1 MMKDISS
8 VIAMA
13 SDLKHWI
20 EQSAYLITIP
30 KYYFRDDIKY
40 WGISPLGQYIN
51 DILID
56 SPHCELGIY
65 IFDTENGDVHE
76 NVSKIF
82 EFMLENDED
91 LCTIYTFSQCPSCK
105 EIGTLS
111 EKFLQISI
119 LLVKKNVNIALTF
132 RKMFPLQCLNP

>member
-1 MMKDISS
+1 
-8 VIAMA
+8 MA

-30 KYYFRDDIKY
+30 KYYFKDDIKY

-91 LCTIYTFSQCPSCK
+91 LCTIYTFSQCPSYE
-105 EIGTLS
+105 EIGTLRKVY
-111 EKFLQISI
+111 KFQ
-119 LLVKKNVNIALTF
+119 F
-132 RKMFPLQCLNP
+132 Y

>member
-1 MMKDISS
+1 
-8 VIAMA
+8 MA

-20 EQSAYLITIP
+20 EEFAYLITIP
-30 KYYFRDDIKY
+30 QYYFKDDITY

-51 DILID
+51 DILIN
-56 SPHCELGIY
+56 SPKWELGIY
-65 IFDTENGDVHE
+65 IFDIKNGDVHE

-111 EKFLQISI
+111 EKFTNFNFIS
-119 LLVKKNVNIALTF
+119 
-132 RKMFPLQCLNP
+132 

>member
-1 MMKDISS
+1 M
-8 VIAMA
+8 V

-20 EQSAYLITIP
+20 EESAYLITIP
-30 KYYFRDDIKY
+30 KYYFKDDIKY

-51 DILID
+51 DILIN
-56 SPHCELGIY
+56 SPKWELGIY
-65 IFDTENGDVHE
+65 IFDTENEDVYE

-111 EKFLQISI
+111 EKFTNFNFISEEKCEHCTY
-119 LLVKKNVNIALTF
+119 LSEDVTSPMSNKHNDY
-132 RKMFPLQCLNP
+132 

>member
-1 MMKDISS
+1 
-8 VIAMA
+8 MA

-30 KYYFRDDIKY
+30 KYYFKYDIKY
-40 WGISPLGQYIN
+40 WSISPLGQYIN
-51 DILID
+51 EILIN
-56 SPHCELGIY
+56 SPKWELGIY

-111 EKFLQISI
+111 EKLTNFNFISEEKCEHCTY
-119 LLVKKNVNIALTF
+119 L
-132 RKMFPLQCLNP
+132 